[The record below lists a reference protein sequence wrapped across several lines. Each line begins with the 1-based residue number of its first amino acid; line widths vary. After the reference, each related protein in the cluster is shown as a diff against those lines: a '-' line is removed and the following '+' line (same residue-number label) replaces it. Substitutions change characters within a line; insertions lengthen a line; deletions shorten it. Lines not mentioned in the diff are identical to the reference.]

1 MGNESG
7 VDWLTHTTKR
17 KEESDKIIPMLK
29 VLSGALSL

>member
-7 VDWLTHTTKR
+7 VDWLTHTR
-17 KEESDKIIPMLK
+17 KKGRSDKIIPMLK